1 MTSAALPTVPPA
13 LVRAIAEGR
22 CVAFIGAGMSR
33 PDAPDWLG
41 LLRDLATRLSKRAPA
56 ADDALALLEGSP
68 QAADLE
74 AAAQILRDAS
84 GKNETDFEEAVEQIL
99 GQVAPS
105 KTARRYELLAGIP
118 FESILTTNLDN
129 LIRGDS
135 PDATTYARLLR
146 GDARATRRWQFS
158 ARHAPHVI
166 KLHGDA
172 NGSAEKNPVVLARS
186 DYRRRLYQDGRY
198 SNFLRAVFATRTLL
212 FLGVSFTDAYLNELR
227 SEVLALVRAHHDDRD
242 EPIGYAVM
250 ADRPQ
255 AWCEFMRRHDGIE
268 ILRYDAAG
276 DEEHQ
281 GFTRWLEAI
290 HAATAPGPRVAS
302 LLREAA
308 KESGT
313 APRIVWVDRHPD
325 NNRRAEVESL
335 RAGGVLIDEI
345 TSPDRLE
352 ESAHGSASLLIT
364 SFDRGA
370 RPPVFDQVMDRVH
383 PWRTRPPVVVFTF
396 EDEIQWKRRHAL
408 RRGAAECCC
417 DWGTL
422 FDTIER
428 LFAVRRAI

>member
-1 MTSAALPTVPPA
+1 MTSTALPEVPPA

-22 CVAFIGAGMSR
+22 CVAFVGAGMSR
-33 PDAPDWLG
+33 PDAPDWPN
-41 LLRDLATRLSKRAPA
+41 LLRALAHELSKKSPGAH
-56 ADDALALLEGSP
+56 DALALLGGSP
-68 QAADLE
+68 HAADLE
-74 AAAQILRDAS
+74 AAAQILRDACD
-84 GKNETDFEEAVEQIL
+84 NEARFEEAVKEVL
-99 GQVAPS
+99 GNVPRG
-105 KTARRYELLAGIP
+105 KTARRYELLAEIP
-118 FESILTTNLDN
+118 FESILTTNVDN
-129 LIRGDS
+129 LIDGEC
-135 PDATTYARLLR
+135 PDALTYARLLR
-146 GDARATRRWQFS
+146 GDARATRRWWFS

-172 NGSAEKNPVVLARS
+172 NGLANRNPVVLARS

-227 SEVLALVRAHHDDRD
+227 SEVLALVRAQDAEHD

-276 DEEHQ
+276 DDDHQ

-302 LLREAA
+302 LLGESA
-308 KESGT
+308 KQSGT

-325 NNRRAEVESL
+325 NNRRAEVEQL
-335 RAGGVLIDEI
+335 RDGGVDIVQLTD
-345 TSPDRLE
+345 PDALDA
-352 ESAHGSASLLIT
+352 SAHANASMIIT
-364 SFDRGA
+364 SFDRGTN
-370 RPPVFDQVMDRVH
+370 PSVFDRVMDRVH
-383 PWRTRPPVVVFTF
+383 PWSTRPPVVVFTS
-396 EDEIQWKRRHAL
+396 RHAAKDKRTWCL
-408 RRGAAECCC
+408 RRGAFECCS

-428 LFAVRRAI
+428 LFAAP

>member
-1 MTSAALPTVPPA
+1 MTSADPPKVPDA

-22 CVAFIGAGMSR
+22 CVAFVGAGMSR
-33 PDAPDWLG
+33 PDAPDWPG
-41 LLRDLATRLSKRAPA
+41 LLRGLAQRLSSKAPNA
-56 ADDALALLEGSP
+56 ANDALALLEGNP
-68 QAADLE
+68 HAADLE

-84 GKNETDFEEAVEQIL
+84 GKNETDFEQAVEEIL
-99 GQVAPS
+99 GKVAPS
-105 KTARRYELLAGIP
+105 KTAKRYELLAEIP

-129 LIRGDS
+129 LIRGQS

-146 GDARATRRWQFS
+146 GDARPTRRWRFS
-158 ARHAPHVI
+158 ARHSPHVI

-172 NGSAEKNPVVLARS
+172 NGSPLDNPVVLARS

-227 SEVLALVRAHHDDRD
+227 SEVLALVRAQHDDKD
-242 EPIGYAVM
+242 EPIGYAVI
-250 ADRPQ
+250 ADRPK

-276 DEEHQ
+276 DDEHH

-302 LLREAA
+302 LLGESA
-308 KESGT
+308 KQSGT

-325 NNRRAEVESL
+325 NNRRAEVEQL
-335 RAGGVLIDEI
+335 RNGGVDIVQLTD
-345 TSPDRLE
+345 PGALNAD
-352 ESAHGSASLLIT
+352 AHANASMIIT
-364 SFDRGA
+364 SFDRGIE
-370 RPPVFDQVMDRVH
+370 PSVFDRVMDRVH
-383 PWRTRPPVVVFTF
+383 PWNARPPVVVFTS
-396 EDEIQWKRRHAL
+396 RHAAKEKRTWCL
-408 RRGAAECCC
+408 RRGAFECCS

-428 LFAVRRAI
+428 LFAAP